1 MAIKVNGKTRMIIES
16 DDNLD
21 RAGQYAY
28 MESNKWY
35 DIANMLSDEY
45 ASQKYICLLFSCEL
59 YLKAILMFNSVNAS
73 KRNYSHDLFKMYN
86 DLGNLDKEKIKN
98 SIKIDSI
105 IRNPITDETIEFES
119 FDEELKHISND
130 FMYTRYEYEKFLNGF
145 QIYILMDFVKS
156 LSNILLNICKNYIIK
171 SMK

>member
-1 MAIKVNGKTRMIIES
+1 MAIQVKGKTRMIIES

-59 YLKAILMFNSVNAS
+59 YLKAILMFNCVNVS
-73 KRNYSHDLFKMYN
+73 K
-86 DLGNLDKEKIKN
+86 KI
-98 SIKIDSI
+98 IHMIY
-105 IRNPITDETIEFES
+105 
-119 FDEELKHISND
+119 LKCT
-130 FMYTRYEYEKFLNGF
+130 M
-145 QIYILMDFVKS
+145 ILV
-156 LSNILLNICKNYIIK
+156 I
-171 SMK
+171 

>member
-1 MAIKVNGKTRMIIES
+1 
-16 DDNLD
+16 
-21 RAGQYAY
+21 
-28 MESNKWY
+28 
-35 DIANMLSDEY
+35 
-45 ASQKYICLLFSCEL
+45 
-59 YLKAILMFNSVNAS
+59 
-73 KRNYSHDLFKMYN
+73 MYN

-119 FDEELKHISND
+119 FDKELEYISND

-145 QIYILMDFVKS
+145 QIYIMVDFVES
-156 LSNILLNICKNYIIK
+156 LSTILLNICKNYIIK

>member
-1 MAIKVNGKTRMIIES
+1 MAIQVKGKTRMIIES

-59 YLKAILMFNSVNAS
+59 YLKAILMFNCVNVS
-73 KRNYSHDLFKMYN
+73 KKNYSHDLFKMYN

-119 FDEELKHISND
+119 FDKELEYISND

-145 QIYILMDFVKS
+145 QIYILVDFVES
-156 LSNILLNICKNYIIK
+156 LSTILLNICKNYIIK